1 MATTRRRAAILAADV
16 AGCPRLMRADEGT
29 HERLKAHL
37 RELLDPK
44 INEHH
49 CLTVEKIPATAC
61 WRNFRVLW
69 GRRAARSKG
78 GGRYMSK
85 TRVEGPLGARR
96 PRMQLWAQD

>member
-1 MATTRRRAAILAADV
+1 MATTRRLAAILAADA
-16 AGCPRLMRADEGT
+16 AGYSPLVGADEGT

-44 INEHH
+44 INEHY
-49 CLTVEKIPATAC
+49 CRTVEKIPATAC

-69 GRRAARSKG
+69 RRRAARSKC

-85 TRVEGPLGARR
+85 TPV
-96 PRMQLWAQD
+96 